1 MRIKIF
7 KLVFVLL
14 IVAATYSQAASSITP
29 VDLKC
34 EYLSNP
40 EGLDELHPRFSWTL
54 SAMNDSEYGQKQ
66 TSYRILVSRS
76 LAKLDKNLGD
86 MWDTGWTSSD
96 RMQLIEYKG
105 NPLLS
110 DKNYYWK
117 VCVKDEKGQQSA
129 WSDPAQW
136 STGLF
141 SQFDWS
147 AKWIGTAQ
155 LFDPSQRECNVEDPW
170 LRKTINIDE
179 APGKATMFVASVGY
193 HELFVNGIKIGD
205 HVLAPAVSDHTRRAR
220 YIAYDIAKALKPGK
234 NVISLWLG
242 ASWSIFAP
250 YITSD
255 KPRTPIVIAQADVYN
270 CKGKKISRIVTD
282 NSWKTHSSPNKLL
295 GTWEFGNYGG
305 EIYDGN
311 KEIEG
316 WNTIG
321 YNDSSWDQAIEY
333 APKLTL
339 SAQKMETNKLFEE
352 INPISIEE
360 RADGTYR
367 ADMGVNFAGW
377 TQINVSGE
385 PGTLIDFLYSEREQD
400 EMTFRNHSA
409 YKIGPSGKG
418 TFRHHFNY
426 ASGRWITIK
435 GMKSKP
441 QLSDIKGWQ
450 VRTAYE
456 SASTFESSDPL
467 QNWIHDRINW
477 TFRNLSIGGYIVDC
491 PQRERFGYGGD
502 AHATS
507 ETGMFNYKMGA
518 FYSKWLEDW
527 RDVQGTEPMVGDMN
541 NPEWAHKQV
550 SSGRFL
556 NNGVLPQTAP
566 TYHGGGGPAWGGIVV
581 TLPWL
586 LYQHE
591 GDTRVLETNFEMI
604 KEWIAFLQS
613 NTENDM
619 LKRYGG
625 GWDFLGDWLW
635 PNATAEGMNNDKPE
649 TLCLNNCYWV
659 YNLRTGAK
667 IARIIGRTKEAEE
680 WEMQAEASSK
690 AIHAKFYNPD
700 DQSYSDKSMANLAAA
715 LYGGVVPPELHKTVM
730 DRLEKEI
737 LINNK
742 GHIDV
747 GITGGAMLFKVL
759 RDEGRDD
766 LIYSMTSQTTYPS
779 WGFMRENDA
788 TTIWE
793 MWEKDLPG
801 HSLLHSSYLYPG
813 AWYIDGVTGIRRDD
827 SKPGFQKFII
837 RVPKLSESQLKWAKA
852 SFDSPAG
859 MIKSEWKRENGSTT
873 LNITVPPNCKS
884 TVYFPDE
891 KGRETKE
898 STGIAKIVGKKDGY
912 ILFEVPSGKYFFTN

>member
-7 KLVFVLL
+7 KLVFVFL
-14 IVAATYSQAASSITP
+14 IFAASYSQAASSITP

-34 EYLSNP
+34 EYLTNP

-54 SAMNDSEYGQKQ
+54 SAMNDSDYGQKQ

-76 LAKLDKNLGD
+76 LTKLQKNMGD
-86 MWDTGWTSSD
+86 MWDTGWITSD

-110 DKNYYWK
+110 DKTYYWK

-129 WSDPAQW
+129 WSDSSQW

-147 AKWIGTAQ
+147 AKWIGTSQ

-170 LRKTINIDE
+170 LRKTININERPD
-179 APGKATMFVASVGY
+179 KATMFVASVGY
-193 HELFVNGIKIGD
+193 HELYVNGIKIGD

-234 NVISLWLG
+234 NVISIWLG
-242 ASWSIFAP
+242 ASWSIYAP
-250 YITSD
+250 YITPD

-270 CKGKKISRIVTD
+270 SKGKKISRIITD

-305 EIYDGN
+305 EIYDAN

-333 APKLTL
+333 ASKLTL

-367 ADMGVNFAGW
+367 VDMGVNFAGW

-409 YKIGPSGKG
+409 YIIGPSGKG
-418 TFRHHFNY
+418 TFHHRFNY

-435 GMKSKP
+435 GMKTKP

-450 VRTAYE
+450 VRTAFE

-467 QNWIHDRINW
+467 QNWIYDRVNW

-507 ETGMFNYKMGA
+507 ETGMFNYKMGS
-518 FYSKWLEDW
+518 FYTKWLEDW

-550 SSGRFL
+550 NSGRFF
-556 NNGVLPQTAP
+556 NNGVLPQSAP
-566 TYHGGGGPAWGGIVV
+566 TYHGGGGPAWGGIVI

-604 KEWIAFLQS
+604 KGWLAFLQS

-635 PNATAEGMNNDKPE
+635 PNATAEGMNNNKPE

-680 WEMQAEASSK
+680 WEKQADISSK
-690 AIHAKFYNPD
+690 VIHAKFYNPE
-700 DQSYSDKSMANLAAA
+700 DQSYADKSMANLAAA
-715 LYGGVVPPELHKTVM
+715 LYGNVVPPELHQTVM

-759 RDEGRDD
+759 REEGRDD

-801 HSLLHSSYLYPG
+801 HSLLHSSYLYPA
-813 AWYIDGVTGIRRDD
+813 AWYIDGVSGIRRAE
-827 SKPGFQKFII
+827 SKPGFQEFII
-837 RVPKLSESQLKWAKA
+837 RVPKLNESQLKWAKA

-859 MIKSEWKRENGSTT
+859 MIQSEWKRENGSTT
-873 LNITVPPNCKS
+873 LNISIPPNCKS

-891 KGRETKE
+891 MGREIKE

-912 ILFEVPSGKYFFTN
+912 ILFEAPSGKYHFSN